1 MLLRLQ
7 SRKKALIV
15 MIGTTAIFTGLLW
28 TWLCQSRPTGSPTI
42 PPRVL
47 GAADRPDYSAV
58 LLSQSPYLRDVIEPI
73 VMIGS
78 HGVDDGGSI
87 GIVFRD
93 SKGNE
98 KAITLLDNLDGE
110 HNLVFADYFADPTLR
125 RVPLAGNEEK
135 ALMGLLERWYR
146 QDPDA
151 VKWNDLIEKWLSL
164 GRGPIKGANEIWGEP
179 LAKLRAVCILRA
191 LASRN

>member
-7 SRKKALIV
+7 SRTKALIV

-28 TWLCQSRPTGSPTI
+28 TCLCAGRPTVSPKI

-47 GAADRPDYSAV
+47 GAADRPDYSSV
-58 LLSQSPYLRDVIEPI
+58 LLAQSPYLKDVIEPI
-73 VMIGS
+73 FVIGS

-93 SKGNE
+93 SEGKE
-98 KAITLLDNLDGE
+98 KAITLLDNLDDE
-110 HNLVFADYFADPTLR
+110 HSLVFADYFADPKLR

-135 ALMGLLERWYR
+135 ALFGLLERWYR

-151 VKWNDLIEKWLSL
+151 MEWNDRIEKWLSS
-164 GRGPIKGANEIWGEP
+164 GRGHIKETKEIWGAP

-191 LASRN
+191 LSSRN